1 MEQGAHAVEKQ
12 EAVNAGTT
20 EPICADNA
28 NAEAGTDDK
37 MGRGDENGSFIFD
50 IFAGHRSPR
59 DILKNDTDGAGR
71 PPCPP
76 KTTTNAVD
84 GSGTKR
90 KRGSST
96 VNLTADDTPEKDTS
110 LLVDIALE
118 MQIQRQQQLALLAAA
133 HRNRKDSLRLSASR
147 IAALTGFNPYADLPN
162 LIMDL
167 IYQGY
172 AGQILLS
179 QDASLLGMELVS
191 RDTAVEEL
199 LAKAATS
206 ATEVAKT
213 AKDKAEAKEIQTAV
227 KQITK
232 IQRGEAKPPSTV
244 ASATKMKTGTL
255 AKIKE
260 VQKKLPKTSK
270 AKLSSG
276 EVKMLNES
284 IRSVVDTNF
293 GTHHENEALDL
304 YEKRY
309 GCEVRERNE
318 GIYCWDFIRGEE
330 GSDEDKL
337 QPVSINEPTAIP
349 LGLAK
354 KLYDNADEDSADND
368 GNDKLLKPPV
378 CVDLTDD
385 ADNDSEKTE
394 PMKKSGDTDDSEPSA
409 RKKQKSRPFFSILGS
424 FDGIRDELFYV
435 PPAASSGDTSSDCQD
450 SDQESWALRPI
461 VVECKHRMRKLYNP
475 PPLYDQI
482 QSTVYCLMHGTD
494 EADLVQVLRSEKKK
508 KAAKAKKR
516 EEKEK
521 DNEEAKTHPKITDF
535 GYVAESKTVGDNNGD
550 DSAKGESKL
559 VEKENGTEN
568 DAEAGCYCNGDSKDD
583 TKHSQDAA
591 TQERDEKEGKSNTK
605 NTELNILVTRIKLDD
620 PTTQHRSNFQ
630 YVILPRLR
638 SIVDAIYNIRSD
650 DDKRYRFLVNASS
663 SDVDD
668 AARKTVMETLFME
681 CPWLRHCDISR
692 SWRA

>member
-1 MEQGAHAVEKQ
+1 MEMEGADAVEKQ
-12 EAVNAGTT
+12 EAPADGAHEPNGVVNHPSCVDTGAESGTDGRVGGGGDHVDD
-20 EPICADNA
+20 DNA
-28 NAEAGTDDK
+28 
-37 MGRGDENGSFIFD
+37 
-50 IFAGHRSPR
+50 
-59 DILKNDTDGAGR
+59 
-71 PPCPP
+71 CPSQS
-76 KTTTNAVD
+76 KATTNSAD

-90 KRGSST
+90 KRASSAID
-96 VNLTADDTPEKDTS
+96 LTADTPEKDAS
-110 LLVDIALE
+110 LLADIALE
-118 MQIQRQQQLALLAAA
+118 MQIQRQQQLSLLAAA
-133 HRNRKDSLRLSASR
+133 HRTRNDSLRLSASR

-162 LIMDL
+162 LILDL

-191 RDTAVEEL
+191 RDTAMEEL

-244 ASATKMKTGTL
+244 ASATKMKTQTL
-255 AKIKE
+255 AKIGE

-293 GTHHENEALDL
+293 GTHHEDEALNL

-318 GIYCWDFIRGEE
+318 GVYCWDFVRGEE
-330 GSDEDKL
+330 VDDSAGGDDNVPATL
-337 QPVSINEPTAIP
+337 ANEPTVLP

-354 KLYDNADEDSADND
+354 KLYGNADEDICDN
-368 GNDKLLKPPV
+368 GGEGKLSKAPG

-385 ADNDSEKTE
+385 VDDDSERAG
-394 PMKKSGDTDDSEPSA
+394 PIKKSGDREDSKPPA
-409 RKKQKSRPFFSILGS
+409 RKKQRSRPFFSILGS
-424 FDGIRDELFYV
+424 IDGIRDELFYA
-435 PPAASSGDTSSDCQD
+435 PPAASACGDSDRQD
-450 SDQESWALRPI
+450 SEQESWTLRPI

-482 QSTVYCLMHGTD
+482 QSTVYCFMHGTD

-508 KAAKAKKR
+508 TAAKPKK
-516 EEKEK
+516 KESAT
-521 DNEEAKTHPKITDF
+521 DSEEARPHPKLTDF

-550 DSAKGESKL
+550 DSATGESKL
-559 VEKENGTEN
+559 VEKENGAEN
-568 DAEAGCYCNGDSKDD
+568 DAVVRCVSGKNDKDENEEIPKVQGSGGLKEKDQEMSASD
-583 TKHSQDAA
+583 TS
-591 TQERDEKEGKSNTK
+591 

-620 PTTQHRSNFQ
+620 PAMQHRANFQ
-630 YVILPRLR
+630 SVVLPRLR
-638 SIVDAIYNIRSD
+638 SIVDAIYSIRSD

-663 SDVDD
+663 SDVNDS
-668 AARKTVMETLFME
+668 ARKIAMEMLLIE
-681 CPWLRHCDISR
+681 CPWLRHCDISS